1 MANEIVIEVFTKID
15 KAYKSVEV
23 LDTFK
28 SFSLERNYSKE
39 DTFTLFLSVNENNLK
54 TYTAEDDTFLLV
66 NNQYWLFVD
75 SVKSDD
81 GKKLSIEGKSLLG
94 LIKYRINQKIYD
106 TQSAM
111 VSKIIF
117 DLINNNVVAT
127 DAKRKI
133 SVFNSIINQDT
144 KSSKIAYQNSYGNIL
159 EEISSLLDE
168 Y

>member
-1 MANEIVIEVFTKID
+1 MSNEIVIEVFKRID
-15 KAYKSVEV
+15 NSYKSVAV

-39 DTFTLFLSVNENNLK
+39 DTFTLILAVDESNIK
-54 TYTAEDDTFLLV
+54 TYTADNDTFLLI
-66 NNQYWLFVD
+66 NSKYWLFVD

-94 LIKYRINQKIYD
+94 LVKYRINQKIYD
-106 TQSAM
+106 TQATM

-117 DLINNNVVAT
+117 DLINNNTIGT
-127 DAKRKI
+127 DTKRKI

-144 KSSKIAYQNSYGNIL
+144 KSSKIAYQNSYGNVL
-159 EEISSLLDE
+159 EEVSSLLDE